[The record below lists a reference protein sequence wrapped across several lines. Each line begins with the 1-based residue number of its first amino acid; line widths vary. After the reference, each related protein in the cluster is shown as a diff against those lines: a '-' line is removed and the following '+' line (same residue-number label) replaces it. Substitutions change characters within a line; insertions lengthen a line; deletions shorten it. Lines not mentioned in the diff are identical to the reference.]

1 MPDETPATFE
11 MPARV
16 QFLWQW
22 WYEPGERWEDQ
33 ATTWPSEYWAR
44 KNAPVEYG
52 TTGGVPVRLVERST
66 VDRVVEAP

>member
-1 MPDETPATFE
+1 MSEMERSSEETP
-11 MPARV
+11 RV
-16 QFLWQW
+16 EFLWQW
-22 WYEPGERWEDQ
+22 WFDPGQRWEDH
-33 ATTWPSEYWAR
+33 AATWPSEYWAR